1 MPETS
6 GRLVLPR
13 TSLAAPYADHVLMS
27 IAANV
32 FHTMVLTEI
41 ARPIIRPFKRRP
53 IMTAYLFR
61 ALVVTFGQRWSDAPT
76 HSLEMSRK
84 YQNFLSFTLPT

>member
-13 TSLAAPYADHVLMS
+13 TSLAAPYENHVLMS

-41 ARPIIRPFKRRP
+41 ASPIIRPFKRRP

-61 ALVVTFGQRWSDAPT
+61 ALIVTMRQRWSGVHT
-76 HSLEMSRK
+76 YGLETSRK
-84 YQNFLSFTLPT
+84 Y